1 MNSVLTALLLVL
13 ILLISWCIYNQITT
27 QINNHG
33 GISRAWEPLTM
44 QFSDITKKK
53 YGIQET
59 LPKTK
64 EAVNMLAK
72 MDLFIDKFV
81 AYLDGKNPNDRR
93 VKRLVN
99 RIHNTKIEESPF
111 EPDTSS
117 YTLNKGDLMALCVRS
132 KENPDMLHDYQTMLF
147 VVIHELAHVASVSRG
162 HGAEFVET
170 FKWLLQQAAES
181 GMYTP
186 VDYSKSPITYC
197 GVRVTNNPLL
207 S

>member
-1 MNSVLTALLLVL
+1 MNNSLIILLLILVL
-13 ILLISWCIYNQITT
+13 LLSWCIYNHVMLSNS
-27 QINNHG
+27 NN
-33 GISRAWEPLTM
+33 IEPLEM

-59 LPKTK
+59 LPKTR
-64 EAVNMLAK
+64 EAVNMIAQI
-72 MDLFIDKFV
+72 DLFIDKFV
-81 AYLDGKNPNDRR
+81 AYLDAKNPNDRR

-99 RIHNTKIEESPF
+99 RIHDTKIEESPF

-117 YTLNKGDLMALCVRS
+117 YTLNKGELMAFCVRS
-132 KENPDMLHDYQTMLF
+132 KENPNDMHDYQTMLF

-162 HGAEFVET
+162 HGAEFVST
-170 FKWLLQQAAES
+170 FKWLLQQADES
-181 GMYTP
+181 GMYSP
-186 VDYSKSPITYC
+186 VDYSKTPITYC

>member
-1 MNSVLTALLLVL
+1 MNNILTVLLLLL
-13 ILLISWCIYNQITT
+13 ILLLSWCIYNHIVSSFSLQI
-27 QINNHG
+27 
-33 GISRAWEPLTM
+33 WEPLEM
-44 QFSDITKKK
+44 RFSNVTNKK

-64 EAVNMLAK
+64 EALNMIAQ
-72 MDLFIDKFV
+72 MDKFINKFV
-81 AYLDGKNPNDRR
+81 AYLDAKNPNDRR

-99 RIHNTKIEESPF
+99 RSHNIKIEESPF
-111 EPDTSS
+111 EDDTSS
-117 YTLNKGDLMALCVRS
+117 YTLNKGELIALCVRS
-132 KENPDMLHDYQTMLF
+132 KENPNSIHDYQTMLF

-162 HGAEFVET
+162 HGPEFVDT

-186 VDYSKSPITYC
+186 VDYSKKPITYC

-207 S
+207 KKN

>member
-1 MNSVLTALLLVL
+1 MNSVSFPYILLLAL
-13 ILLISWCIYNQITT
+13 IILLSWCIYNHITS
-27 QINNHG
+27 QYNIG
-33 GISRAWEPLTM
+33 EWEPLTM
-44 QFSDITKKK
+44 QFSNITKKK

-59 LPKTK
+59 LPKSKAT
-64 EAVNMLAK
+64 VTMLAQI
-72 MDLFIDKFV
+72 DLFIDKFI

-99 RIHNTKIEESPF
+99 RIHDTKIEESPF

-132 KENPDMLHDYQTMLF
+132 KENPYALHDYQTMLF
-147 VVIHELAHVASVSRG
+147 VVIHELAHVACVSRG

-170 FKWLLQQAAES
+170 FKWLLHNAAES
-181 GMYTP
+181 GMYIP

-197 GVRVTNNPLL
+197 GVKVTNNPML